1 MSLKSGLLRF
11 SFVFACTLP
20 WFAEAQIPQEPPVTG
35 NETLPADLP
44 ADLPAE
50 QIGDEEAQANPGLGL
65 DANAEAEQDARLPLE
80 DLRSFA
86 DVFNQIRMSYVE
98 DIEDREILE
107 HAIRGMLSGLDPHSA
122 YLDADSFDDLQSHTT
137 GEFGG
142 LGLEVGMENGFVKVV
157 APIDGTPA
165 ERAGMQAGDLIIQL
179 DKQPVKG
186 LSLQEAVALMRG
198 KSGEPITLTVVRD
211 GVKAPFE
218 VTIVRDVI
226 KVQSVKAKT
235 LEPGYGYIR
244 LAQFQAHTGRDF
256 KRKLEELKLANDPLN
271 GLILDLRNNPGGL
284 LQAAVEVA
292 DVLLSDGLIVYTE
305 GRMPSSH
312 SRYEAKRQADDDNTP
327 LVVLINGGSASAS
340 EIVAGAVQD
349 QRRGIVMGSQ
359 SFGKGSVQTVLP
371 LSRDRAIK
379 LTTARYFTPDGR
391 SIQAQ
396 GISPDIIVERATVK
410 TIESDRNISEADL
423 AGHLSNDDG
432 DSSSDSSALSSR
444 KLAESDNQLY
454 EALTLLKG
462 LNIVQSRQQ

>member
-11 SFVFACTLP
+11 FLIFGCALP
-20 WFAEAQIPQEPPVTG
+20 WMAQAQIPQEPPVT
-35 NETLPADLP
+35 EAEASPTEPA
-44 ADLPAE
+44 
-50 QIGDEEAQANPGLGL
+50 IEEADTSTSGLAL
-65 DANAEAEQDARLPLE
+65 DAGAEAESDARLPLE

-122 YLDADSFDDLQSHTT
+122 YLDADSFDDLQSHTS

-157 APIDGTPA
+157 APIDDTPA
-165 ERAGMQAGDLIIQL
+165 QRAGMQAGDLIIQL

-312 SRYEAKRQADDDNTP
+312 SRYEAKSQPDDDTTP

-379 LTTARYFTPDGR
+379 LTTARYYTPDGR

-396 GISPDIIVERATVK
+396 GIAPDIIVERATVK

-423 AGHLSNDDG
+423 AGHLSNDEEG
-432 DSSSDSSALSSR
+432 SSDDGKTVSAR

-462 LNIVQSRQQ
+462 LNIVQSRQP

>member
-11 SFVFACTLP
+11 FLVFGCVLSLMAQ
-20 WFAEAQIPQEPPVTG
+20 AQIPQEPPVTES
-35 NETLPADLP
+35 ETRAAEPAPEAIDP
-44 ADLPAE
+44 ASS
-50 QIGDEEAQANPGLGL
+50 GLAL
-65 DANAEAEQDARLPLE
+65 DASAETESDARLPLE

-157 APIDGTPA
+157 APIDDTPA
-165 ERAGMQAGDLIIQL
+165 QRAGMQAGDLIIQL

-186 LSLQEAVALMRG
+186 LTLQEAVALMRG

-256 KRKLEELKLANDPLN
+256 KRKLEELKIANKPLN

-312 SRYEAKRQADDDNTP
+312 SRYEAKSQPDDDNTP

-379 LTTARYFTPDGR
+379 LTTARYYTPNGR

-410 TIESDRNISEADL
+410 TIDSDRNISEADL
-423 AGHLSNDDG
+423 AGHLSNDDEESG
-432 DSSSDSSALSSR
+432 DNGKTMSAR

-462 LNIVQSRQQ
+462 LNIVQSRQP

>member
-1 MSLKSGLLRF
+1 MNLKSSLLHPLF
-11 SFVFACTLP
+11 FICCAAAVSAV
-20 WFAEAQIPQEPPVTG
+20 
-35 NETLPADLP
+35 
-44 ADLPAE
+44 AE
-50 QIGDEEAQANPGLGL
+50 QPAPLPDSG
-65 DANAEAEQDARLPLE
+65 NAESPIVNQPVDPNGDISIEISGDSAPDARLPLE

-122 YLDADSFDDLQSHTT
+122 YLDASSFDDLQSHTT

-157 APIDGTPA
+157 APIDDTPA
-165 ERAGMQAGDLIIQL
+165 KRAGMQAGDLIIQL

-186 LSLQEAVALMRG
+186 LTLQEAVALMRG
-198 KSGEPITLTVVRD
+198 KSGEPITLTVVRE

-256 KRKLEELKLANDPLN
+256 KRKLEELKLANKPLN

-312 SRYEAKRQADDDNTP
+312 SRYEAKSQPDDDSTP

-379 LTTARYFTPDGR
+379 LTTARYYTPDGR

-396 GISPDIIVERATVK
+396 GIKPDIIVERATVK

-423 AGHLSNDDG
+423 AGHLSNDDA
-432 DSSSDSSALSSR
+432 DNADSSAQSAR
-444 KLAESDNQLY
+444 ELAESDNQLY
-454 EALTLLKG
+454 EALNLLKG
-462 LNIVQSRQQ
+462 LNIARSRTP